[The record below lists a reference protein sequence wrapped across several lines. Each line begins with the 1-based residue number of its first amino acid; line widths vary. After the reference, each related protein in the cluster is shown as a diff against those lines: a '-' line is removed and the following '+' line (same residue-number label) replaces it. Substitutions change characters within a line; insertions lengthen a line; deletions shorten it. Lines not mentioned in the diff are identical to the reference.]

1 MTSAGISCF
10 DRTSPF
16 LYARYAAAKGPMALA
31 TSLAPCEN
39 LDGNQAVS
47 QVIDVVRRRGALEF
61 DFHTGANESTIAVKT
76 WT

>member
-1 MTSAGISCF
+1 
-10 DRTSPF
+10 
-16 LYARYAAAKGPMALA
+16 MAFA